1 MRVSIHT
8 LGTRGDVQPYV
19 ALARRLVREGH
30 SAVICTGESF
40 RALVERDGVE
50 FRRAASDLMAMLG
63 TEEGRAVMQ
72 GGMKHPLRAMR
83 YAREVVNPAF
93 RESLDDFWDASQGA
107 DVILYHPKALAAP
120 DMAQALGIPCVSVTP
135 VPITYPVSEFPNM
148 AIAPT
153 TNFGAALNRLSYAPM
168 AKADAASI
176 KEINDWRASRGLP
189 ARKAGTYAYE
199 IGGKPIPI
207 VCPVS
212 PALFEDVTSWIG
224 RVYLPGFFY
233 LDSAGEAPDP
243 EIEAFLQAGDAP
255 IAVSFSSMPL
265 RDPRAFAEALD
276 GALQKTVNRA
286 VLLTGNAEID
296 VPPSARMLCVPAV
309 PHALLFPRCKGIVH
323 HGGVGTLAEALRS
336 GVPQQIVPFAV
347 DQPFWAHRM
356 QKLGYAVMPMREKEL
371 STGRLAQTF
380 REMEN
385 PAYIESARRIRQRL
399 LCEDGVGAA
408 VRYIEGIVDK
418 G

>member
-19 ALARRLVREGH
+19 ALARRLVCEGH

-40 RALVERDGVE
+40 RSLVDQGGVE
-50 FRRAASDLMAMLG
+50 FRRASSDLMAMLG
-63 TEEGRAVMQ
+63 TEEGREVMR

-93 RESLDDFWDASQGA
+93 RRSLDDFWAASQGA

-120 DMAQALGIPCVSVTP
+120 DMAHALGIPCVSVPP

-153 TNFGAALNRLSYAPM
+153 KNFGAALNRLSYAPM

-176 KEINDWRASRGLP
+176 KEINAWRASRGLP
-189 ARKAGTYAYE
+189 ARKAGAYAYE
-199 IGGKPIPI
+199 INGKPIPI
-207 VCPVS
+207 LCPVS
-212 PALFEDVTSWIG
+212 PALLEDVTSWNG

-233 LDSAGEAPDP
+233 LDSAGEALDP
-243 EIEAFLQAGDAP
+243 TIEAFLQAGDAP
-255 IAVSFSSMPL
+255 IAVSFGSMPL
-265 RDPRAFAEALD
+265 HGPRAFVEMLD
-276 GALQKTVNRA
+276 GALRETGNRA
-286 VLLTGNAEID
+286 VLLAGNAQID
-296 VPPSARMLCVPAV
+296 MPSSARILCAPAA
-309 PHALLFPRCKGIVH
+309 PHALLFPRSKGILH

-356 QKLGYAVMPMREKEL
+356 HRLGYAPPPIRESEL
-371 STGRLAQTF
+371 GPERLARAF
-380 REMEN
+380 CEMQSAARVER
-385 PAYIESARRIRQRL
+385 ARRIRGKL
-399 LCEDGVGAA
+399 LCEDGTGAA
-408 VRYIEGIVDK
+408 VRCIEGIV
-418 G
+418 GER